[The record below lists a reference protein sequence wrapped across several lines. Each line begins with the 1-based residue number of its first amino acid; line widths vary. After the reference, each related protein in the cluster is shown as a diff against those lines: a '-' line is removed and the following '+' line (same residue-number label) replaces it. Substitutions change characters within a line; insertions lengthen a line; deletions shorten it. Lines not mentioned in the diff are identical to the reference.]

1 VLLPKDV
8 VEHLKPGSVVI
19 DMAAEQGGNCELC
32 KPGEVVDAAGVKIVG
47 FTDLPSRMASTAS
60 RFFAMNLFHLS
71 GEFGRGDAFTLPL
84 ENDVVRPALVLHQGE
99 VLPPLPAKAPAPSK
113 PQVAPPSDAK
123 PKQANIMQPARRA
136 WGTTVGGFIAIVTL
150 FVLGR
155 FAPPDFLQ
163 HSTVF
168 VLACFV
174 GWQVVWAV
182 SPALHTPLMS
192 VTNAIS
198 GIIIIGGVLQVG
210 TRLDFASA
218 LGVVAV
224 LVAAINV
231 AGGFLVTNRMLRMF
245 RRDESA
251 PSTPSK
257 GGH

>member
-1 VLLPKDV
+1 V
-8 VEHLKPGSVVI
+8 VEQLKPGSVVV

-32 KPGEVVDAAGVKIVG
+32 KPGEVVEFNGIKILG
-47 FTDLPSRMASTAS
+47 FTDLPSRMASTS
-60 RFFAMNLFHLS
+60 SKFFAMNLFHLA
-71 GEFGRGDAFTLPL
+71 GELGPAEPFAIPL

-99 VLPPLPAKAPAPSK
+99 PLPPLPAKEPSPPPK
-113 PQVAPPSDAK
+113 PKAAPPPEARPQQEK
-123 PKQANIMQPARRA
+123 IMQPARLA
-136 WGTTVGGFIAIVTL
+136 WGTTLGGFVAIVLL
-150 FVLGR
+150 FVVGR

-174 GWQVVWAV
+174 GWQVIWAV

-210 TRLDFASA
+210 TQLNVASI

-231 AGGFLVTNRMLRMF
+231 AGGFYVTNRMLKMF
-245 RRDESA
+245 RREEA
-251 PSTPSK
+251 PAAK